1 MKNMKL
7 YLFVILSILGFSNVT
22 AQNNK
27 AIRTEQII
35 ASVLNS
41 IPDNLYDLP
50 AGMQRI
56 AILEVES
63 NLPKGF
69 LRSEDLKLEI
79 MMKLMNAGLKI
90 ISIPEFETK
99 INLKIKTTD
108 SSIIIDNR
116 KPLSRIKNNTAK
128 FNQLCLDNNIQ
139 GLFNAYLYY
148 DSVDG
153 PKLTMSI
160 VHPSSKSVIWLKKID
175 LSQDVIFDPTEFNV
189 NLGIGVQSINEI
201 QNGSNK
207 RAITNN
213 LTVIPYLLSFK
224 YLQYIT
230 KSRSH
235 QLGFTGM
242 IRVVNQ
248 TPVSYADTNLG
259 VLTNAY
265 IPSLGLVYKY
275 NFLKKKSMI
284 PSHWLGFQFGLNYFN
299 YNQSFLGL
307 EQALYVHLSKK
318 MQIGIR
324 LEQTFSE
331 FDSYAND
338 SKYIVKLDNNNYAI
352 QISFAF

>member
-1 MKNMKL
+1 MSL
-7 YLFVILSILGFSNVT
+7 SNVFG
-22 AQNNK
+22 QKNQ
-27 AIRTEQII
+27 AIKTQHIVSAVI
-35 ASVLNS
+35 NS

-56 AILEVES
+56 ALLEIES

-69 LRSEDLKLEI
+69 LRPDDLKMEI
-79 MMKLMNAGLKI
+79 ALKLMNVGLKI

-116 KPLSRIKNNTAK
+116 KPLSRIKNNSAK
-128 FNQLCLDNNIQ
+128 FNQICLDNNIQ

-160 VHPSSKSVIWLKKID
+160 IHPSSKSVIWLKKID
-175 LSQDVIFDPTEFNV
+175 MSQDIIFDPTEFNI
-189 NLGIGVQSINEI
+189 NLGIGIQTINEI

-213 LTVIPYLLSFK
+213 LSVIPYLVSFR
-224 YLQYIT
+224 YMQYIT

-242 IRVVNQ
+242 IRVINQ
-248 TPVSYADTNLG
+248 TPISYADTNLG

-265 IPSLGLVYKY
+265 IPSLGLIYKY
-275 NFLKKKSMI
+275 NFLKKKTVI

-299 YNQSFLGL
+299 YNQSFLGF
-307 EQALYVHLSKK
+307 EQALYFHVSKK